1 MVSSWPAQSTG
12 NQQGDLQ
19 KEEDL
24 SNNSHL
30 SISSDGDI
38 IAIGGPND
46 DSSTNSGN
54 VRIYKLSGGDW
65 SLVGTTLYGDAS
77 NDQFG
82 TSVALNSNGSVVA
95 IGALNAEVGQSGIIR
110 SFNSTPQGWSN
121 YGSEVTI
128 QKEDPLNVKITI
140 DGDPDFGF
148 AEVEIIKI

>member
-1 MVSSWPAQSTG
+1 MSASGDTVAVSAPGHDNAKGQVRVFKYVNDNNWSALGSSING

-19 KEEDL
+19 KEGDL

-38 IAIGGPND
+38 IAIGGPKND

-77 NDQFG
+77 NDPVSY
-82 TSVALNSNGSVVA
+82 THLT
-95 IGALNAEVGQSGIIR
+95 L
-110 SFNSTPQGWSN
+110 P
-121 YGSEVTI
+121 TI
-128 QKEDPLNVKITI
+128 YSL
-140 DGDPDFGF
+140 
-148 AEVEIIKI
+148 